1 MNETTDGIGAG
12 MIFFENDFVSLPLF
26 CVIKVII
33 YGKGESS
40 MLYIWSYLKKY
51 PKWLALNLFQR
62 SCLLLSIWGC
72 QSILARMIDE
82 GINPRDVDR
91 LYFWGWVMLRL
102 FCLGLWDG
110 LSCLTR
116 LAS

>member
-1 MNETTDGIGAG
+1 

-33 YGKGESS
+33 YEKGESS

-51 PKWLALNLFQR
+51 PKWLALNLF
-62 SCLLLSIWGC
+62 SAVLFVIVNLGLPT
-72 QSILARMIDE
+72 ILARMIDE
-82 GINPRDVDR
+82 GLTHVTWI
-91 LYFWGWVMLRL
+91 GCISGAGSCLRL
-102 FCLGLWDG
+102 FCLGLWGG

-116 LAS
+116 LVN